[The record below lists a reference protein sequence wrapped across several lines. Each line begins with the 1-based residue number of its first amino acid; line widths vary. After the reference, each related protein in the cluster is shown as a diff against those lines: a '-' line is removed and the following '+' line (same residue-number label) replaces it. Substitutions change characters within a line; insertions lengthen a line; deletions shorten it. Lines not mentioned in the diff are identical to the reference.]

1 MRECP
6 GGKPGRGVKAEGG
19 IKRSPE
25 VGRGMRAH
33 ALCAPAPPADLDFLE
48 GFEPERICWDPKDCE
63 LWVTRTKPE
72 ETLVEVRSDT
82 DVQIVHLSCL

>member
-6 GGKPGRGVKAEGG
+6 GGKPGRGVKAKGALFGRPRWEGARG
-19 IKRSPE
+19 LIRTRARTT
-25 VGRGMRAH
+25 GRPGF
-33 ALCAPAPPADLDFLE
+33 PFE
-48 GFEPERICWDPKDCE
+48 GFEPERTCWDPKDCE

>member
-19 IKRSPE
+19 ILWSPE
-25 VGRGMRAH
+25 VGKGNFAFTRG
-33 ALCAPAPPADLDFLE
+33 ALAPPADLDFLE